1 MTAVSVTGGITCWDW
16 NYAASSQ
23 AVSGGDLQRQCLGGG
38 RCLAAVT
45 QTYITRLPGLYAK
58 VLW

>member
-23 AVSGGDLQRQCLGGG
+23 AASGGDLKRQCLGGG

-45 QTYITRLPGLYAK
+45 QTYITRLPGLYVK